1 MTRADRTAAA
11 AAQQSTFELLCW
23 SFWDIVGEQ
32 ILNIYLVNI
41 HCFLTQE
48 CYHKKYMCR
57 RAGPGRAAT
66 GCTQK
71 SIHSLAAKQTLIS
84 TNNNRFFWFQ
94 LCRSLQRFVAS
105 AATHPPL
112 SHSATNQKHRII
124 NFLGGGWDLAVW
136 SQGHGSS
143 GHFCFLK
150 LYIVDAKLSSWRW
163 MIWNPC
169 TLIIFIPFWS
179 QC

>member
-57 RAGPGRAAT
+57 RAGPGRYRVYSKIDSFSCRKTDFSSNICLYRFSQYTYNRCNFLERWRYMENYWRWLAFVFIWNT
-66 GCTQK
+66 TILFTIFDILGCVTY
-71 SIHSLAAKQTLIS
+71 LE
-84 TNNNRFFWFQ
+84 NYP
-94 LCRSLQRFVAS
+94 
-105 AATHPPL
+105 THGML
-112 SHSATNQKHRII
+112 FLLHNQKQ
-124 NFLGGGWDLAVW
+124 D
-136 SQGHGSS
+136 S
-143 GHFCFLK
+143 LK
-150 LYIVDAKLSSWRW
+150 HK
-163 MIWNPC
+163 
-169 TLIIFIPFWS
+169 
-179 QC
+179 